1 MQDYIGKSKEIESLK
16 SIIEGLFNLSLTAP
30 RRTRNVID
38 ARIIYAK
45 ILRDRNHT
53 LISIGKSINKDHS
66 TVFNYIRQATAVL
79 SQDKELDKKYKVVKD
94 MFMDEQ
100 FPSRYFTDKDLVSHI
115 IKLNEKVEKL
125 SAKLYRY
132 KRIKDIIELVDK
144 RTPEGHEWTV
154 EKKLIAMYNGLK

>member
-1 MQDYIGKSKEIESLK
+1 MDQRKEHLK
-16 SIIEGLFNLSLTAP
+16 IRMKKYRE
-30 RRTRNVID
+30 
-38 ARIIYAK
+38 
-45 ILRDRNHT
+45 
-53 LISIGKSINKDHS
+53 DHKEH
-66 TVFNYIRQATAVL
+66 I
-79 SQDKELDKKYKVVKD
+79 KELDKKYKVVKD